1 VTPEN
6 RSPVNFRHPTEHGWK
21 TVKKKTINLINT
33 LTVILIASLVF
44 ENSDFLSAT
53 AQDARVS
60 IEPRAVR
67 PPAGGLQE
75 RDPNF
80 QTNASLV
87 LVPVLVTDN
96 QDRMVTG
103 LDKNHFRVY
112 EDKVEQTIT
121 QFASDDVPISV
132 GLVFDCSGSMGS
144 KLEKSRLA
152 VKEFFKIANP
162 EDEFSLVEFN
172 NTVRPLADFT
182 SAPEEIQS
190 QLLFTQSKGTTA
202 LLDAIYLAVQ
212 KMKFAHRARKA
223 ILVISDGGDNA
234 SRYTERDIKNL
245 VREADV
251 QVYAIGIVEPAAN
264 LSRTPEEL
272 AGPALLDDLARQ
284 SGGKLFQVQDPNE
297 LPAVAA
303 KIGMALRNQY
313 VLGYA
318 PATGRKDG
326 KYHRIQVK
334 LAKGTGLSS
343 LRASFRSGYYA
354 PTE

>member
-1 VTPEN
+1 ME
-6 RSPVNFRHPTEHGWK
+6 PVKE
-21 TVKKKTINLINT
+21 KTIYLINT
-33 LTVILIASLVF
+33 LSVILIASWLF
-44 ENSDFLSAT
+44 GYSTLQPAT

-60 IEPRAVR
+60 IEPRAVK
-67 PPAGGLQE
+67 PPVGGPEQHDADF
-75 RDPNF
+75 RA
-80 QTNASLV
+80 NANLV
-87 LVPVLVTDN
+87 LVPVLVTDS
-96 QDRMVTG
+96 QDRLVTG
-103 LDKNHFRVY
+103 LNKNYFKVY

-132 GLVFDCSGSMGS
+132 GLVFDCSGSMGA

-152 VKEFFKIANP
+152 VMEFFKIANP
-162 EDEFSLVEFN
+162 QDEFSLTEFN
-172 NTVRPLADFT
+172 DTVWPPTDFT
-182 SAPEEIQS
+182 SAPELIQN
-190 QLLFTQSKGTTA
+190 QLLFTQSKGRTA
-202 LLDAIYLAVQ
+202 LLDAIYLAVHN
-212 KMKFAHRARKA
+212 MKSAHRARKA
-223 ILVISDGGDNA
+223 LLVISDGGDNA
-234 SRYTERDIKNL
+234 SRYSERDIKNL

-251 QVYAIGIVEPAAN
+251 QVYAIGILEPSAN

-272 AGPALLDDLARQ
+272 AGPGLLDELARQ
-284 SGGKLFQVQDPNE
+284 SGGKMFPVEDPNE

-318 PATGRKDG
+318 PATGKKDG

-334 LAKGTGLSS
+334 LAKGAGFPS